1 MTKSGITLMISG
13 VSLAV
18 IGTVVSPSLHQPIF
32 PMVNDTSG
40 WRVVDR
46 LIAAS
51 GAILFFAGI
60 VMTVVGVRTM
70 RGRRRAPTPAGDR
83 GESYRSLI
91 EPASLTPTPKAR
103 GQEPGYEIL
112 SVTVG
117 IIGAIVLA
125 LGATAMFFFR
135 QV

>member
-1 MTKSGITLMISG
+1 M
-13 VSLAV
+13 AV

-32 PMVNDTSG
+32 PMGNDTSG

-60 VMTVVGVRTM
+60 VMTVVGVRTA
-70 RGRRRAPTPAGDR
+70 RGQRRAPTHAADR

-91 EPASLTPTPKAR
+91 EPASLRPTPKAR
-103 GQEPGYEIL
+103 GQEPGYEVL